1 MCNWCEYR
9 DVNWC
14 NQDAKFMSKFNHQQD
29 FLHIYHLTIFLKYY
43 LIFNN
48 LQYNI
53 SSILNFSIRI
63 CGLKDQYEK
72 NCQNVIVL
80 KLKKFSK
87 YIPKIWY
94 LSMGVQIFKW
104 ISKEHFK
111 FLQWNFTFFKENLKG
126 ILKKYIHVTNTLIMT
141 LFRGIRFFFLDDTF
155 YHIDLSNHIY

>member
-1 MCNWCEYR
+1 M
-9 DVNWC
+9 
-14 NQDAKFMSKFNHQQD
+14 
-29 FLHIYHLTIFLKYY
+29 
-43 LIFNN
+43 
-48 LQYNI
+48 
-53 SSILNFSIRI
+53 
-63 CGLKDQYEK
+63 
-72 NCQNVIVL
+72 
-80 KLKKFSK
+80 KKFSK

-155 YHIDLSNHIY
+155 YHIDLSNHIYKKSLGIYLLAITCCIYKDFLDLISLKFSLTAPGVLPSIFISVGKSYYFISYAVCFYFEKSLN

>member
-29 FLHIYHLTIFLKYY
+29 FLHIYHLTILLKYY

-53 SSILNFSIRI
+53 SSILNYFIRI

-80 KLKKFSK
+80 KLKSFQSTFQRFDIFHWEFKFSSEFPK
-87 YIPKIWY
+87 STLNFFNEISHFSKKIWKA
-94 LSMGVQIFKW
+94 SWKNIF
-104 ISKEHFK
+104 
-111 FLQWNFTFFKENLKG
+111 
-126 ILKKYIHVTNTLIMT
+126 M
-141 LFRGIRFFFLDDTF
+141 
-155 YHIDLSNHIY
+155 